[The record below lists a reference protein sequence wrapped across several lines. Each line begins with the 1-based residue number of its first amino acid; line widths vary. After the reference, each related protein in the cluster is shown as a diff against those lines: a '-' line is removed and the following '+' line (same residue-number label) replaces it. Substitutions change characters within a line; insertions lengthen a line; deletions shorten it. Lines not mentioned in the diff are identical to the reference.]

1 MIIFIKYYNIFAMNG
16 IERDLKA
23 VLDSKIGKGKVL
35 LLIGP
40 RQVGKT
46 TLLKNILTSI
56 SSEKKVQ
63 FWDSV
68 KNCSQFL

>member
-1 MIIFIKYYNIFAMNG
+1 MNG

-23 VLDSKIGKGKVL
+23 VLESKIGKGKVL

-56 SSEKKVQ
+56 SSE
-63 FWDSV
+63 
-68 KNCSQFL
+68 NCNKSSLFLALGIFSS

>member
-1 MIIFIKYYNIFAMNG
+1 MNG

-23 VLDSKIGKGKVL
+23 VLESKIGKGKVL

-63 FWDSV
+63 FW
-68 KNCSQFL
+68 NCDESDVRQN